1 MKTQLPAKY
10 YLSHFFEL
18 AEFIQ
23 SHCKHL
29 LLEEQ
34 QLFLEK
40 LLQLD
45 EQSLCTL
52 LRIYSR
58 KPKIVALSS
67 LNYEEI
73 PNLHGAIFKLKQQG
87 LVAHPSSD
95 ELDLLLEHL
104 TKPTLLT
111 LLAND
116 ELMATQ
122 PDYKKSASKQ
132 RLTQLC
138 KEHIDRTHSE
148 LEALFSQFVVNSR
161 SQYYEYFEFLHSGR
175 LSGGDINHQNRF
187 VMRDL
192 GIAKV
197 RGDVSES
204 ISRFQTLVEAQTHYQ
219 LNKLRM
225 QFKESESHTEYQNLA
240 QALLA
245 ISSEDELAQ
254 SIKNKL
260 LIRLYK
266 QLKEHDLAFAFELLE
281 HCEGSSEAQELAIRQ
296 RYKQGDKSWVE
307 QKLEQVIQD
316 PLDDGILY
324 FAEDFLQR
332 KYNKQQRSRLTQMLI
347 NTEHQLEVDDIY
359 RGDVE
364 QGVCEHY
371 QQLGNTVFFTE
382 NNLWLS
388 LFTLTFWQEL
398 FIETPHPPCNEFDLY
413 PKVLLADCFYTVQQT
428 QIEQKLAKFT
438 SNEALY
444 KYICKNAGQFY
455 EAPNA
460 VFVWH
465 SDMLEP
471 LEVLIKHSPL
481 TNLKAHLLQMTKT
494 FKQLKDGYPDLMV
507 LKEDKLTFEEVKA
520 PGDKLRRNQLVSIE
534 VLKQHGF
541 AVNIVAVNWFNDPNR
556 IYSVVDIET
565 TGGVQGNN
573 KITEIA
579 VVQLQAGEVINQ
591 WASLINPERSIPTF
605 ITKLTGINA
614 AMVRD
619 APRFEEVAD
628 TLRSLLKGSV
638 FVAHNV
644 NFDYGFI
651 RKEYAALGQGFKMP
665 KLCTVVESRKAFPK
679 LKSYSLGNL
688 AAHFEL
694 NLTNHHR
701 ALADATATAELLNLI
716 QQTQSKKAS

>member
-18 AEFIQ
+18 AEFIRSQ
-23 SHCKHL
+23 CTHL
-29 LLEEQ
+29 LLAEQ
-34 QLFLEK
+34 MQFLEK
-40 LLQLD
+40 LTLLD

-87 LVAHPSSD
+87 LVSHPSND
-95 ELDLLLEHL
+95 ELDLLLEYL

-116 ELMATQ
+116 ELMTTQ
-122 PDYKKSASKQ
+122 PDYKKSASKHS
-132 RLTQLC
+132 LIQLC
-138 KEHIDRTHSE
+138 KQYIDRNHSD
-148 LEALFSQFVVNSR
+148 LDALFSQFVVNSR

-175 LSGGDINHQNRF
+175 LSQGDINHQNRF

-197 RGDVSES
+197 RGDVSDS
-204 ISRFQTLVEAQTHYQ
+204 LSRFKTLAEAQSHYQ
-219 LNKLRM
+219 LNQLRM
-225 QFKESESHTEYQNLA
+225 QLKQSQSETQYQTLA

-245 ISSEDELAQ
+245 INCEDELAQ

-266 QLKEHDLAFAFELLE
+266 QLKDHDLGFAFELLE

-296 RYKQGDKSWVE
+296 RYKLGDKSWVE
-307 QKLEQVIQD
+307 HKLENIIQN
-316 PLDDGILY
+316 PLDDSILY

-347 NTEHQLEVDDIY
+347 DTEHQIEVDDIY

-364 QGVCEHY
+364 QGVCEYY

-398 FIETPHPPCNEFDLY
+398 FIETPYPPCNEFDLY
-413 PKVLLADCFYTVQQT
+413 PQVLLADCFYTAQHT
-428 QIEQKLAKFT
+428 QIEQKLANFT

-444 KYICKNAGQFY
+444 KYVCKNAGQYY
-455 EAPNA
+455 EIANG
-460 VFVWH
+460 VFMWH
-465 SDMLEP
+465 SDILEP
-471 LEVLIKHSPL
+471 LKILIKHSSL
-481 TNLKAHLLQMTKT
+481 DSLKAHLLQMTKT

-507 LKEDKLTFEEVKA
+507 LKEHKLTFEEVKA
-520 PGDKLRRNQLVSIE
+520 PGDKLRRNQLVSID

-541 AVNIVAVNWFNDPNR
+541 EVNIVKVSWFNDPNR

-579 VVQLQAGEVINQ
+579 VVQLQAGEVIKQ
-591 WASLINPERSIPTF
+591 WASLINPERSIPAF

-619 APRFEEVAD
+619 APRFEDIAD
-628 TLRSLLKGSV
+628 TLRALLKGSV

-665 KLCTVVESRKAFPK
+665 KLCTVVESRKTFPK

-688 AAHFEL
+688 ATHFEL

-701 ALADATATAELLNLI
+701 ALADATATAELLIRI
-716 QQTQSKKAS
+716 QQAQSNKAS

>member
-1 MKTQLPAKY
+1 MQKQLPAKY

-23 SHCKHL
+23 TQCTCL
-29 LLEEQ
+29 LTAKQ
-34 QLFLEK
+34 QLFLSR
-40 LLQLD
+40 LIQLD

-58 KPKIVALSS
+58 KPRLVAISS

-73 PNLHGAIFKLKQQG
+73 PNLHGAIFKLKQQA
-87 LVAHPSSD
+87 LVAHPTGED
-95 ELDLLLEHL
+95 LDLVLEHL
-104 TKPTLLT
+104 TKPELVT

-116 ELMATQ
+116 ELMSSTVVF
-122 PDYKKSASKQ
+122 KKSASKGA
-132 RLTQLC
+132 LIQLC
-138 KEHIDRTHSE
+138 KDHIDRTSNQ
-148 LEALFSQFVVNSR
+148 LETLFSQFVVNSR
-161 SQYYEYFEFLHSGR
+161 SQYYEYFEFLYSGR

-197 RGDVSES
+197 RGDVSGAL
-204 ISRFQTLVEAQTHYQ
+204 SRFQTLAEAQTHYQ
-219 LNKLRM
+219 LNQLRM
-225 QFKESESHTEYQNLA
+225 QFKQSESAAQYQNLA
-240 QALLA
+240 KALLA
-245 ISSEDELAQ
+245 ISCEDELAQ

-266 QLKEHDLAFAFELLE
+266 QLKEHDLAFACELLE

-296 RYKQGDKSWVE
+296 RYKEGDKEWVE
-307 QKLEQVIQD
+307 QKLEQIIHD

-332 KYNKQQRSRLTQMLI
+332 KYNKQQRSRLTQMLVD
-347 NTEHQLEVDDIY
+347 TEHQLNIDDIY

-364 QGVCEHY
+364 QGVSEHY
-371 QQLGNTVFFTE
+371 QQQECTVFFSE

-398 FIETPHPPCNEFDLY
+398 FIDTPHPPCNEFDIY
-413 PKVLLADCFYTVQQT
+413 PKVLLADNFYDSQQK
-428 QIEQKLAKFT
+428 QIEQKLAFLT
-438 SNEALY
+438 SSDAWF
-444 KYICKNAGQFY
+444 KHVCKAAGQFY
-455 EAPNA
+455 DTPTGL
-460 VFVWH
+460 FQWH
-465 SDMLEP
+465 SDILEP
-471 LEVLIKHSPL
+471 LKLLIKYSEL
-481 TNLKAHLLQMTKT
+481 QSLKSHVLQMTKT

-507 LKEDKLTFEEVKA
+507 LKEGELTFEEVKA
-520 PGDKLRRNQLVSIE
+520 PGDKLRRNQLVSID

-541 AVNIVAVNWFNDPNR
+541 TVNIVAVNWFNDPNR

-565 TGGVQGNN
+565 TGGLQGNN

-579 VVQLQAGEVINQ
+579 VVQVQAGEVINQ
-591 WASLINPERSIPTF
+591 WASLINPERSIPPF

-619 APRFEEVAD
+619 APRFEEIAA

-665 KLCTVVESRKAFPK
+665 KLCTVVESRRAFPK

>member
-1 MKTQLPAKY
+1 
-10 YLSHFFEL
+10 
-18 AEFIQ
+18 
-23 SHCKHL
+23 
-29 LLEEQ
+29 
-34 QLFLEK
+34 
-40 LLQLD
+40 
-45 EQSLCTL
+45 
-52 LRIYSR
+52 
-58 KPKIVALSS
+58 
-67 LNYEEI
+67 
-73 PNLHGAIFKLKQQG
+73 
-87 LVAHPSSD
+87 
-95 ELDLLLEHL
+95 
-104 TKPTLLT
+104 
-111 LLAND
+111 
-116 ELMATQ
+116 
-122 PDYKKSASKQ
+122 
-132 RLTQLC
+132 
-138 KEHIDRTHSE
+138 
-148 LEALFSQFVVNSR
+148 
-161 SQYYEYFEFLHSGR
+161 
-175 LSGGDINHQNRF
+175 
-187 VMRDL
+187 
-192 GIAKV
+192 
-197 RGDVSES
+197 
-204 ISRFQTLVEAQTHYQ
+204 
-219 LNKLRM
+219 M
-225 QFKESESHTEYQNLA
+225 QFKESDSESQYQNLA

-245 ISSEDELAQ
+245 IRCEDELAQ

-307 QKLEQVIQD
+307 QKLEQIIQD

-347 NTEHQLEVDDIY
+347 DTEHQLEVDDIY

-364 QGVCEHY
+364 QGVCEYY

-388 LFTLTFWQEL
+388 FFTLTFWQEL

-444 KYICKNAGQFY
+444 KYVCKNAGQFY
-455 EAPNA
+455 EAPNS

-481 TNLKAHLLQMTKT
+481 ANLKAHLLQMTKT

-507 LKEDKLTFEEVKA
+507 LKGDTLTFEEVKA
-520 PGDKLRRNQLVSIE
+520 PGDKLRRNQLVCIE
-534 VLKQHGF
+534 VLKQQGF

-579 VVQLQAGEVINQ
+579 VVQLQAGEVINK
-591 WASLINPERSIPTF
+591 WASLINPERSIPAF

-619 APRFEEVAD
+619 APRFEEIAD

-644 NFDYGFI
+644 NFDFGFI
-651 RKEYAALGQGFKMP
+651 RKEYGALGQGFKMP